1 MNLNLLKTNKKD
13 ISIYIHIPFC
23 ESRCYYCD
31 FYSSILN
38 EDNVKNYFL
47 ALNKEIDL
55 YSDFLKDK
63 EVVSIFLGGG
73 TPSSVNS
80 KYILNLLNSLYK
92 KINISDSC
100 EITIEVNPNSLTE
113 DKLKDY
119 LLAKINRFSMG
130 AQSFNENI
138 LKSIGRIHSKED
150 IFNAINL
157 FKKYNIKNFSF
168 DLMLSLPYQKF
179 SDIEE
184 SIKYIKKLNPAH
196 ISYYSLIIEE
206 NTLME
211 KLYKNKNSIFPQE
224 DEDRKMYHYIVKELE
239 KLNYHQY
246 EISNFAKDN
255 MHSRHNLRYW
265 NLNNYIGLG
274 ASSHSNID
282 NIRYYNHNNIKDYV
296 NDLNNLKLP
305 ILDYEVLSKRDRIN
319 EYMIMGL
326 RTNTGVNIKD
336 INKRYNINI
345 EEYYSNE
352 IAKNIKNKLLV
363 NNGTNLYLTEKGF
376 DLSNLVELD
385 FIQL

>member
-1 MNLNLLKTNKKD
+1 MNLNLLNTNKKD

-31 FYSSILN
+31 FYSSLLN
-38 EDNVKNYFL
+38 EEVVENYFL

-63 EVVSIFLGGG
+63 EVVSIFIGGG
-73 TPSSVNS
+73 TPSAIDS
-80 KYILNLLNSLYK
+80 KYILDLLNKLYK
-92 KINISDSC
+92 VINLSHDA
-100 EITIEVNPNSLTE
+100 EITIEVNPNSLNE
-113 DKLKDY
+113 EKLKDY

-130 AQSFNENI
+130 AQSFNNNI
-138 LKSIGRIHSKED
+138 LKSIGRVHKKDD
-150 IFNAINL
+150 ILKAINL

-168 DLMLSLPYQKF
+168 DLMLALPYQKF

-184 SIKYIKKLNPAH
+184 SIKYIKELNPSH

-211 KLYKNKNSIFPQE
+211 KLYSNKFNIFPNE

-239 KLNYHQY
+239 KLNYNQY
-246 EISNFAKDN
+246 EISNFAKKD
-255 MHSRHNLRYW
+255 MYSKHNLRYW
-265 NLNNYIGLG
+265 HLDNYIGLG

-282 NIRYYNHNNIKDYV
+282 NIRYYNHNNFKDYID
-296 NDLNNLKLP
+296 NLEDLKLP
-305 ILDYEVLSKRDRIN
+305 ILDYETLSKKDRIN

-326 RTNTGVNIKD
+326 RTNRGINIKD
-336 INKRYNINI
+336 INLRYNIDVENYYKKEI
-345 EEYYSNE
+345 E
-352 IAKNIKNKLLV
+352 KNIKNNLLI
-363 NNGTNLYLTEKGF
+363 NSGKNLYLTKKGF